1 MALFA
6 AARRAAT
13 STLPLLR
20 ASASAAGTNRG
31 AAALLRPLAAAAA
44 ARPQPRSMPFS
55 SAPSTR
61 PSSDG
66 ELLRIID
73 AEIKFAEESD
83 DHDRVEEIPDKFP
96 FKISD
101 EKGFNSIT
109 LTRTYQGENIEV
121 LVSMP
126 SLVTGDEPDRENE
139 ADEDRNEDDQEE
151 ETQKAPKSSIP
162 LTVTISKGEEGPSL
176 EFICTAYPD
185 EILIDALSV
194 MPSESGEDEMITYEG
209 PDFNDLDENLQRAFH
224 KYLEMRGITPMATNF
239 LHEYMINKDSREYLI
254 WLRRLKDFVRN

>member
-1 MALFA
+1 MRVRNNWTPSYIF
-6 AARRAAT
+6 
-13 STLPLLR
+13 LLR
-20 ASASAAGTNRG
+20 TPCFTFIFALNNFHAFPG
-31 AAALLRPLAAAAA
+31 AIFCHCL
-44 ARPQPRSMPFS
+44 S
-55 SAPSTR
+55 
-61 PSSDG
+61 
-66 ELLRIID
+66 
-73 AEIKFAEESD
+73 ESLIFFFILTQ
-83 DHDRVEEIPDKFP
+83 VEEIPDNFP

-209 PDFNDLDENLQRAFH
+209 PDF
-224 KYLEMRGITPMATNF
+224 K
-239 LHEYMINKDSREYLI
+239 
-254 WLRRLKDFVRN
+254 